1 MGAVVTLHVHPHML
15 LICQVQGA
23 MGAVVSLH
31 VHPHMLSSVKYRE
44 LWVQLYHCM
53 PTLTCCII
61 CQVQGAMGAVVSL
74 HAHPHMLH
82 HLSSTGSYGCS
93 CITACPPSHVAVVSS
108 VKYLSSI
115 GSYGCSCNTACP
127 PSHVASSVKYRELWV
142 QLYHCMPTLTCC
154 IICQVQGAMG
164 AVVTLHAH
172 PHMLHHLSSTG
183 SYGCSCN
190 TACPPSHVASSV
202 KYRELWVQLYHCMST
217 LTCCFICQV

>member
-1 MGAVVTLHVHPHML
+1 MGAVVTLHAYYHML
-15 LICQVQGA
+15 HHLPSTGSYGCSCNTA
-23 MGAVVSLH
+23 CPPSH
-31 VHPHMLSSVKYRE
+31 VASSVKYRE

-74 HAHPHMLH
+74 HVHPHMLH

-93 CITACPPSHVAVVSS
+93 CI
-108 VKYLSSI
+108 
-115 GSYGCSCNTACP
+115 TACP

-190 TACPPSHVASSV
+190 TACPHSHVASSV
-202 KYRELWVQLYHCMST
+202 KYRELWVQL
-217 LTCCFICQV
+217 